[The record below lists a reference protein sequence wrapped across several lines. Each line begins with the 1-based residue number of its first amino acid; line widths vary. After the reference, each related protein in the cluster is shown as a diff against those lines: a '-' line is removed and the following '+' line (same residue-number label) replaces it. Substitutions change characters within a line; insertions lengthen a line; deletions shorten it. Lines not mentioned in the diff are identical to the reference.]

1 MANLSNINNKLL
13 VGTNGEVRIGDT
25 ATVADVKLRV
35 KQTAQQWTAQFVN
48 TDSSVAYGISIDTSA
63 SSYGVAGTL
72 QCYTNTGGGF
82 IVRNDSKVGIGTTA
96 PYAKLSVKDGTNINL
111 GIKVGQTDTT
121 AVMLNAY
128 NDAVTANIP
137 MEFRASKFA
146 FQNGNVGIGETSPD
160 RKLHVN
166 SGTDNANTLFESTDT
181 AVTVRFKDSTGEA
194 ELECRN
200 DWRFSNNAG
209 ANERMRISSDGNVTI
224 GNTASVQPLTVA
236 GNVLF
241 RTTTADGFENR
252 FQFLPGGSGDAGSF
266 FIYNEGETPTI
277 NLKGGGGS
285 TFVSSAP
292 SGVPLVTIENNSG
305 STATSYGLLVKG
317 GGGSGSG
324 KTFEVRDSS
333 GNTDLLVKGN
343 GVVEIGGSSA
353 QTNARLDVRN
363 NGSVIEFGHTNN
375 GGRYFGTVGSYG
387 SNGQPFISF
396 GTYCEQSANTFTTI
410 DGKGNVITNDAFGNL
425 IFQQVTSAAATGQ
438 TPVERMRIKSDGHI
452 LIAGSN
458 QIQFYNTDQYIRASS
473 TNDLEIIAG
482 DDINYRSNFSRFFS
496 GSAEHARLTGVGTTS
511 WVSNGSASHS
521 FGIGTT
527 APTTKCWV
535 KDSQDSSLF
544 SGVGVERSANT
555 TGVCLNAV
563 GGALNLNT
571 NSSMPLKFRIQNTS
585 MQTINT
591 DGGRA
596 YAANSSGLNMKE
608 YGYNFTAANG
618 VTVDLI
624 ENTSAH
630 SDIAM
635 VQISITAYHSSRTF
649 FAGMGTFGGYGFHL
663 TGAGNGLGNGG
674 LTSTITGTG
683 TRKLQW
689 SNIYWTDEIKEAY
702 QASLEN
708 PIV

>member
-48 TDSSVAYGISIDTSA
+48 TDSSVGYGISIDTSA

-72 QCYTNTGGGF
+72 ACYTNTGGGF
-82 IVRNDSKVGIGTTA
+82 IVRNDSKVGIGTNA

-292 SGVPLVTIENNSG
+292 SGSSISNN
-305 STATSYGLLVKG
+305 
-317 GGGSGSG
+317 
-324 KTFEVRDSS
+324 
-333 GNTDLLVKGN
+333 
-343 GVVEIGGSSA
+343 
-353 QTNARLDVRN
+353 
-363 NGSVIEFGHTNN
+363 
-375 GGRYFGTVGSYG
+375 
-387 SNGQPFISF
+387 
-396 GTYCEQSANTFTTI
+396 
-410 DGKGNVITNDAFGNL
+410 
-425 IFQQVTSAAATGQ
+425 
-438 TPVERMRIKSDGHI
+438 
-452 LIAGSN
+452 
-458 QIQFYNTDQYIRASS
+458 
-473 TNDLEIIAG
+473 
-482 DDINYRSNFSRFFS
+482 
-496 GSAEHARLTGVGTTS
+496 
-511 WVSNGSASHS
+511 
-521 FGIGTT
+521 
-527 APTTKCWV
+527 
-535 KDSQDSSLF
+535 
-544 SGVGVERSANT
+544 
-555 TGVCLNAV
+555 
-563 GGALNLNT
+563 
-571 NSSMPLKFRIQNTS
+571 
-585 MQTINT
+585 
-591 DGGRA
+591 
-596 YAANSSGLNMKE
+596 
-608 YGYNFTAANG
+608 
-618 VTVDLI
+618 
-624 ENTSAH
+624 
-630 SDIAM
+630 
-635 VQISITAYHSSRTF
+635 
-649 FAGMGTFGGYGFHL
+649 
-663 TGAGNGLGNGG
+663 
-674 LTSTITGTG
+674 
-683 TRKLQW
+683 RK
-689 SNIYWTDEIKEAY
+689 
-702 QASLEN
+702 
-708 PIV
+708 